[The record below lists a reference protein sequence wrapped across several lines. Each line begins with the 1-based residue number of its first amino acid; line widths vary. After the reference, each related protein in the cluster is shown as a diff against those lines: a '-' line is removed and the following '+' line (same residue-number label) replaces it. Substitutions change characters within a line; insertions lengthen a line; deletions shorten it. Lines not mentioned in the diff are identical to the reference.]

1 MKKGLLAVVLMVAV
15 FAGYSQNIPKYSAK
29 DVRTLIDT
37 STGPMIVNFWAS
49 WCGPCVRELPYFEAN
64 VAKSS
69 VPVKLV
75 LVSLDFPEAY
85 AAELPAFVK
94 KQGYKSSIIYLNDSK
109 PGNFIPAIDKKW
121 SGALPSSIFVN
132 NSKKY
137 YQIFNH
143 QLPEQRFQLELKKLV
158 E

>member
-1 MKKGLLAVVLMVAV
+1 M
-15 FAGYSQNIPKYSAK
+15 
-29 DVRTLIDT
+29 LIDT
-37 STGPMIVNFWAS
+37 SKGPMIINFWAS
-49 WCGPCVRELPYFEAN
+49 WCGPCVRELPYFESG
-64 VAKSS
+64 VAASP

-85 AAELPAFVK
+85 AKELPDFVK
-94 KQGYKSSIIYLNDSK
+94 KQGYKSKVVFLNDSK
-109 PGNFIPAIDKKW
+109 PGVFIPAIDKKW

-137 YQIFNH
+137 YQIFNS
-143 QLPEQRFQLELKKLV
+143 QLKEERFQLELKKLI